1 MKQLLLII
9 LSTFLFSN
17 NCLSQN
23 FEKTIAMHGSTN
35 RPNQEARDDKV
46 NPDAP
51 IKDILKL
58 AKIGTFNSLN
68 PYIIKGIAPPG
79 LKGLVVESL
88 MTWSPDEPFSLY
100 PGIAEKI
107 KLPKDRSWV
116 EFKIN
121 KKAKFSNGKPIT
133 NKDIIFSWQILK
145 KHGRPHTRSYYSLVN
160 NVEEINDYTIRFIF
174 SEKSN
179 FEMPL
184 IIGLMPIFSYDYWNN
199 QDFTKTTLEPF
210 VSSGP
215 YTISEIKT
223 GKSIT
228 YSKNKNWWR
237 NNSKDSLGRHN
248 FNKIKYDFYRDKNI
262 ALQAFLSGEYDI
274 NIETDA
280 VRWATSYHANSKN
293 KITKKTF
300 LKLSPSGVE
309 AIILNS
315 RKPPFQDRNVR
326 KAISILF
333 PYDFINKILNH
344 GLLKKTYGPWDN
356 SELAATSTPSETT
369 YKVLEKYSDI
379 ISKEALKNINKKE
392 LDEREAIKK
401 SISMLKKS
409 GWLLVNNKMTNIHT
423 DEILSF
429 EVITNQNRMERLLL
443 VWRDKLKKIG
453 IELSIKVLDS
463 SQFQSRI
470 QTFDFSAI
478 IFEYYMSLSPG
489 NEQSIY
495 WGSWAA
501 EQNGSRNY
509 AGIKHPAI
517 DEVINKITN
526 ARNREKLIQYTRT
539 LDRLLRAGNWMIPLF
554 HDNLHRIAFKSEI
567 QIPDT
572 IPLYGFNPWTAWKK

>member
-1 MKQLLLII
+1 MIQLLLII
-9 LSTFLFSN
+9 LSTFLFSY

-121 KKAKFSNGKPIT
+121 KKAKFSNGKSIT
-133 NKDIIFSWQILK
+133 NKDVIFSWQILK

-184 IIGLMPIFSYDYWNN
+184 IIGLMPIFSYDYWSN

-210 VSSGP
+210 ISSGP

-237 NNSKDSLGRHN
+237 KNSKDSLGRYN

-280 VRWATSYHANSKN
+280 VRWTTSYHANSKN

-315 RKPPFQDRNVR
+315 RKSPFQDRNVR

-356 SELAATSTPSETT
+356 SELAATSAPSETS

-392 LDEREAIKK
+392 LNEREAIKK

-409 GWLLVNNKMTNIHT
+409 GWLLVNNEMTNIHT

-478 IFEYYMSLSPG
+478 IFKYYMSLSPG

-567 QIPDT
+567 HIPDT

>member
-9 LSTFLFSN
+9 LSTFLFSY

-280 VRWATSYHANSKN
+280 VRWATSYHTNSKN

-315 RKPPFQDRNVR
+315 RKSPFQDRNVR

-356 SELAATSTPSETT
+356 SELAATSAPSETS

-392 LDEREAIKK
+392 LDKREAIKK
-401 SISMLKKS
+401 SISMLK
-409 GWLLVNNKMTNIHT
+409 
-423 DEILSF
+423 
-429 EVITNQNRMERLLL
+429 NQ
-443 VWRDKLKKIG
+443 G
-453 IELSIKVLDS
+453 
-463 SQFQSRI
+463 
-470 QTFDFSAI
+470 
-478 IFEYYMSLSPG
+478 
-489 NEQSIY
+489 
-495 WGSWAA
+495 
-501 EQNGSRNY
+501 
-509 AGIKHPAI
+509 
-517 DEVINKITN
+517 
-526 ARNREKLIQYTRT
+526 
-539 LDRLLRAGNWMIPLF
+539 
-554 HDNLHRIAFKSEI
+554 
-567 QIPDT
+567 
-572 IPLYGFNPWTAWKK
+572 GF